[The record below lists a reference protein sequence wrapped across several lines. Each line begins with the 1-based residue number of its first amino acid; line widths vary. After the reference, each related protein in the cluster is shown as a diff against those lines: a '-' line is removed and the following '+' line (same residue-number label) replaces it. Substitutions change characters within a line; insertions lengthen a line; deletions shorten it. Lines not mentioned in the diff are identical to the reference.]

1 MTPNIETLERELA
14 YIRGQLIEMRE
25 RKGSRAAGARLD
37 LQEREMELLER
48 IGKLMD
54 GPP

>member
-25 RKGSRAAGARLD
+25 RKGSRAAGVRLD
-37 LQEREMELLER
+37 LREKERELLER
-48 IGKLMD
+48 IGKRLD